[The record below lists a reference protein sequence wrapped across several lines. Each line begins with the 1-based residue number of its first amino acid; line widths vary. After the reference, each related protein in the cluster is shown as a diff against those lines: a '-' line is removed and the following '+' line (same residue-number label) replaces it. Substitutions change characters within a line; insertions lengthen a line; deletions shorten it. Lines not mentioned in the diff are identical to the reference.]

1 MMTVLWDKVSLLL
14 WVWLR
19 VWSTLVPFPDQSA
32 NLDEPCYDKV
42 ALLIGNK
49 KYHKQKLRL
58 NTPEND
64 TQDLAAILNSA
75 DFKVVSLVNLNKQE
89 MQSAISYFLSL
100 LGKNVYAFFFFAG
113 HGFEIN
119 SNNYMMAVDAPM
131 EKNPEF
137 CICAQQVLESMQSLG
152 AKLSIM
158 VLDMCRVSSM

>member
-1 MMTVLWDKVSLLL
+1 MGVVMFTCAS
-14 WVWLR
+14 
-19 VWSTLVPFPDQSA
+19 SPDQSA
-32 NLDEPCYDKV
+32 NLEEPCYDKV

-75 DFKVVSLVNLNKQE
+75 DFKVVSLVNLSKQE
-89 MQSAISYFLSL
+89 MQTAIDFFLTL

-113 HGFEIN
+113 HGFEVNN
-119 SNNYMMAVDAPM
+119 SNYMMAVDAPM
-131 EKNPEF
+131 EKNPDF
-137 CICAQQVLESMQSLG
+137 CICAQQVLEAMQSRG

-158 VLDMCRVSSM
+158 VLDMCRVAST